1 MNTPPTGSAGRPPL
15 GRKPRFRRVPFRLI
29 APNAVTLLALS
40 SGLTSIRFSME
51 GRIDWAIAA
60 IVVAAI
66 LDGLDGRVARL
77 LRSTSR
83 FGAELDSL
91 ADFVN
96 FGVAPAILLY
106 TWSLHELKSLGWIA
120 AILFAIATALRLA
133 RFNVMLDD
141 TEKPKWQNM
150 FFVGIPSPA
159 GAIIVLLPVYL
170 GQLGLLPDG
179 ARGME
184 PAIAVFVLA
193 LAFMVASRLP
203 AFSGKGGG
211 IRVSR
216 DLFFPVMIVTVL
228 AAGLLVSY
236 PYEMLS
242 GVTIAYL
249 ATVPIAWRVW
259 HRHARKDLKQ
269 GEVGPDS
276 SAREPHTDGAGKP
289 SDGDADDEEPGDTK
303 K

>member
-1 MNTPPTGSAGRPPL
+1 MNTPPTGSTGRPPL

-141 TEKPKWQNM
+141 TEKPKWHNM

-179 ARGME
+179 AKGME
-184 PAIAVFVLA
+184 PAIAAFVLA

-242 GVTIAYL
+242 GVTILYL

-269 GEVGPDS
+269 GGFAPDGG
-276 SAREPHTDGAGKP
+276 ADDPPAVETDKPTDGQD
-289 SDGDADDEEPGDTK
+289 SGDAAK
-303 K
+303 

>member
-1 MNTPPTGSAGRPPL
+1 MKKVAQKPPL
-15 GRKPRFRRVPFRLI
+15 GRKPRFKRVPFRLI
-29 APNAVTLLALS
+29 APNVVTLLALS

-60 IVVAAI
+60 IVIAAV

-96 FGVAPAILLY
+96 FGVAPALLLY
-106 TWSLHELKSLGWIA
+106 TWSLNEMKSLGWIA

-141 TEKPKWQNM
+141 TEKPKWQSM

-170 GQLGLLPDG
+170 SQLGLVPVAG
-179 ARGME
+179 AGVE
-184 PAIAVFVLA
+184 PAIASFVLV

-216 DLFFPVMIVTVL
+216 DLFFPVLIGAVL
-228 AAGLLVSY
+228 MAALLVSY
-236 PYEMLS
+236 PYEVLS
-242 GVTIAYL
+242 TLTIAYL
-249 ATVPIAWRVW
+249 ASVPIAWRLW
-259 HRHARKDLKQ
+259 HRYQRAEAPGGPIADE
-269 GEVGPDS
+269 GED
-276 SAREPHTDGAGKP
+276 R
-289 SDGDADDEEPGDTK
+289 
-303 K
+303 

>member
-1 MNTPPTGSAGRPPL
+1 MNTPPTGSTGRPPL

-179 ARGME
+179 AKGME
-184 PAIAVFVLA
+184 PAIAGFVLA

-242 GVTIAYL
+242 GVTILYL

-259 HRHARKDLKQ
+259 HRHARRDLKQ
-269 GEVGPDS
+269 NEI
-276 SAREPHTDGAGKP
+276 AADGAVEEPDADGIGKP
-289 SDGDADDEEPGDTK
+289 SDGTADDRDSGDPSR
-303 K
+303 

>member
-1 MNTPPTGSAGRPPL
+1 MNTPPNRNLL
-15 GRKPRFRRVPFRLI
+15 GRKPRFKRVPFRLI

-51 GRIDWAIAA
+51 GRIDWAVAA

-83 FGAELDSL
+83 FGEELDSL

-106 TWSLHELKSLGWIA
+106 TWSLDGLKSLGWIA

-141 TEKPKWQNM
+141 AEKPKWQSM

-170 GQLGLLPDG
+170 GKLGVLPDSG
-179 ARGME
+179 KGLE
-184 PAIAVFVLA
+184 PVIAIFVLA
-193 LAFMVASRLP
+193 MAFMVASRLP

-216 DLFFPVMIVTVL
+216 DLFFPVLIITVL
-228 AAGLLVSY
+228 FVGLLVSY
-236 PYEMLS
+236 PYEVLS

-249 ATVPIAWRVW
+249 ASVPLAWRMW
-259 HRHARKDLKQ
+259 ARHARKDALHAATS
-269 GEVGPDS
+269 GDNPAEVLPPDDPRAGP
-276 SAREPHTDGAGKP
+276 
-289 SDGDADDEEPGDTK
+289 
-303 K
+303 

>member
-1 MNTPPTGSAGRPPL
+1 MKNPSGGPSTGAARRPL

-83 FGAELDSL
+83 FGEELDSL

-106 TWSLHELKSLGWIA
+106 TWSLHDMKSLGWIA

-133 RFNVMLDD
+133 RFNVMLEDV
-141 TEKPKWQNM
+141 EKPQWQSM

-170 GQLGLLPDG
+170 GQLGLLPEG
-179 ARGME
+179 GKGLV
-184 PAIAVFVLA
+184 PAIAIYVLA
-193 LAFMVASRLP
+193 LAFLVASRIP

-216 DLFFPVMIVTVL
+216 DLFFPVLIITVL

-242 GVTIAYL
+242 AVTIGYL
-249 ATVPIAWRVW
+249 FSLPLAWRVW
-259 HRHARKDLKQ
+259 SRHARKDLMTAESFPEKS
-269 GEVGPDS
+269 DS
-276 SAREPHTDGAGKP
+276 NPPE
-289 SDGDADDEEPGDTK
+289 
-303 K
+303 